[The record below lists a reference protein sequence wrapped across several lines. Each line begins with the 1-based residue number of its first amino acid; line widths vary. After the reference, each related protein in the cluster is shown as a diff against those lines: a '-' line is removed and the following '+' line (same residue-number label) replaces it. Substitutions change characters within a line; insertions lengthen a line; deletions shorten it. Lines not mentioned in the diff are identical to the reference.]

1 MCTSVVYVCIHVS
14 SFNKANKES
23 GGGRLPL
30 SRGFPGRGAQQRT
43 VLFAVVA
50 VRVRTQLC
58 HEQR

>member
-50 VRVRTQLC
+50 GSGSHPTVP
-58 HEQR
+58 